1 MSIPERN
8 VALGHCLGAIV
19 WIVLFVA
26 GFGWGVW
33 SLTHARLDAQNVQ
46 TSAWLDG
53 SAGTALNKALRL
65 PKQDVIETVNAAA
78 RYRLLGD
85 LGDQA
90 ALGCPQW
97 LFYRDGLRPQP
108 SAGSGVLQDRLRLM
122 RYWTGELRAQHIGVL
137 VVAVPDKSRIE
148 ASHLCGQPIS
158 QVMQQR
164 LDAWQAA
171 LRADG
176 VPFVD
181 LRPVL
186 SGRTASMFFRT
197 DVHMNADGARSAAA
211 AVARAALPLLA
222 NEKGAQAFDVGQ
234 PGVPEI
240 RMGDLIVLSGL
251 EHAPDG
257 WRPALERVP
266 PQTIEPVRGGG
277 LLDDTLPVEVLL
289 AGSSNGRRS
298 NFASWLGIG
307 LGREVWNLSMDGGQ
321 FSGALVSAFK
331 ARAQWPKSLKLVI
344 WEFSE
349 NALSLPLTDDE
360 KAVLKRLPS
369 TTANAA
375 GTAAHPA

>member
-1 MSIPERN
+1 MSTPAQDAAGHRLSAIIWI
-8 VALGHCLGAIV
+8 ALL
-19 WIVLFVA
+19 LA
-26 GFGWGVW
+26 GFGWGAWV
-33 SLTHARLDAQNVQ
+33 LAHARLDSADVRL
-46 TSAWLDG
+46 SAWLDG
-53 SAGTALNKALRL
+53 TAGTALNKALRL
-65 PKQDVIETVNAAA
+65 PKQGAIETANAAL

-85 LGDQA
+85 LGDQV

-108 SAGSGVLQDRLRLM
+108 AAGAGVLQDRLRLM

-148 ASHLCGQPIS
+148 AGHLCGQPTS
-158 QVMQQR
+158 QAMQRR
-164 LDAWQAA
+164 LDTWHEA

-181 LRPVL
+181 LRPAL
-186 SGRTASMFFRT
+186 AGRSAPMFFRT
-197 DVHMNADGARSAAA
+197 DVHMNAEGARNAAT

-222 NEKGAQAFDVGQ
+222 GQKGTQAFDIGQ
-234 PGVPEI
+234 PGAPEI
-240 RMGDLIVLSGL
+240 RMGDLISLAGL

-257 WRPALERVP
+257 WRPALEMVP

-277 LLDDTLPVEVLL
+277 LLDDTPPVEVLL

-298 NFASWLGIG
+298 NFASWLGVG

-321 FSGALVSAFK
+321 FSGALVSAFRQ
-331 ARAQWPKSLKLVI
+331 RAQWPKSLKLVI

-360 KAVLKRLPS
+360 KALLRRLPS
-369 TTANAA
+369 TTATAA
-375 GTAAHPA
+375 ATAAHPA

>member
-1 MSIPERN
+1 MSTSDQGT
-8 VALGHCLGAIV
+8 VSGHGLNAIV

-33 SLTHARLDAQNVQ
+33 SLAHARLDEQQVRL
-46 TSAWLDG
+46 SAWLDG

-65 PKQDVIETVNAAA
+65 PQQDVIETANAAV

-90 ALGCPQW
+90 ALGCPEW

-108 SAGSGVLQDRLRLM
+108 GATSEVLQDRLRLM

-148 ASHLCGQPIS
+148 AAHLCGQPVS
-158 QVMQQR
+158 QVMQRR
-164 LDAWQAA
+164 LDQWQEA

-186 SGRTASMFFRT
+186 SGHAEPMFFRT
-197 DVHMNADGARSAAA
+197 DVHMNAQGARHAAN

-222 NEKGAQAFDVGQ
+222 NQKGTQAFDVEP
-234 PGVPEI
+234 PGAAEV

-257 WRPALERVP
+257 WRPTLEKAS
-266 PQTIEPVRGGG
+266 PQAINPVRGGG
-277 LLDDTLPVEVLL
+277 LLDDAPPVEVLL

-298 NFASWLGIG
+298 NFAPWLGIG

-331 ARAQWPKSLKLVI
+331 QRPQWPQSLKLVI

-349 NALSLPLTDDE
+349 NALSLPLTEDE
-360 KAVLKRLPS
+360 KAVLKRLPP
-369 TTANAA
+369 TT
-375 GTAAHPA
+375 AHPA